1 MCKTSRF
8 LKLDPT
14 CLLSLRKHSPLC
26 EDLLSWQCFPLFAMP
41 ADLVAFLP
49 YVNHFSSHFFIQH
62 VSSMY
67 ASAQIPC
74 KTHSQIRSFEHCIC
88 AKQLYQIATVCA
100 ELGAGGIGVD
110 PVFQTWS
117 NLYNID
123 AEGDQYYNT
132 SQAWQVYSVACVP
145 VLVLLVPTCQE
156 EALLF
161 FQLP

>member
-1 MCKTSRF
+1 MCNDSHSMIADVSGEVQVLQGRVCKTSRF

-67 ASAQIPC
+67 ASAQN
-74 KTHSQIRSFEHCIC
+74 SLQDSFPD
-88 AKQLYQIATVCA
+88 Q
-100 ELGAGGIGVD
+100 EL
-110 PVFQTWS
+110 
-117 NLYNID
+117 
-123 AEGDQYYNT
+123 
-132 SQAWQVYSVACVP
+132 
-145 VLVLLVPTCQE
+145 
-156 EALLF
+156 
-161 FQLP
+161 